1 MASAAAVGANAA
13 ESPPL
18 NDIGEDGG
26 NIGEVTGAI
35 GRKEDGIAAGQFAEE
50 DDVRA
55 NGRRKGVADEEE
67 HMGIEDEDL
76 FGDEAEDMDAEK
88 PA

>member
-13 ESPPL
+13 ESPPT

-26 NIGEVTGAI
+26 NIGEVTSAI
-35 GRKEDGIAAGQFAEE
+35 GRKEDGIEAGEFVE
-50 DDVRA
+50 DEDIRS
-55 NGRRKGVADEEE
+55 NSRRKAGLEEVG
-67 HMGIEDEDL
+67 GIEDEDL
-76 FGDEAEDMDAEK
+76 FGDEEDGEDAEK